1 MNFLLLS
8 ELTFKEPL
16 GWIVVGCICL
26 VWTMVILANKK
37 P

>member
-8 ELTFKEPL
+8 ELTIREPL
-16 GWIVVGCICL
+16 GWIVMGCICL
-26 VWTMVILANKK
+26 LWLMVILANRT